1 MNPINI
7 IFDAKRLIRRRFIG
21 SSVQSDMKLCPFKV
35 IAGPGD
41 KPMIVVTYKG
51 EEKQFTV
58 EEISSM
64 VLIKIR
70 EIAKAYLGST
80 VKNVVVTVPAYFTDS
95 QRQTTKDTGVIIARN
110 VMRIINEPTAAAIAY
125 GLDKKATSVGKK
137 NVLIFDLGGGI
148 FYVSLL
154 TIEEGIFEVKA
165 TAGDTH
171 LGGED
176 LDNIMVNTLFRSL
189 RERTRRSYHCS
200 GQVSKGTNIKEPCIE
215 MKKKQM
221 KHLKFFN
228 RRLEFKDVQGQ
239 KSIRRSRGNGGNMER
254 NCIHWINWPLF
265 CLVKDNGSLGIPE
278 LALLNQA
285 LLSSSSSG
293 WSPPLDGSLKLNVD
307 GAVGRDWT
315 LADLKT
321 IRTGLSLFSSL
332 NLGNNDS
339 LILESDCSRT
349 VEWIENPI
357 GCPMVFE
364 TLVKKI
370 VVITRKDKSNIRLIP
385 ISANKELDKLA
396 KEGIG

>member
-176 LDNIMVNTLFRSL
+176 LDNIMVNYFVQEFKR
-189 RERTRRSYHCS
+189 
-200 GQVSKGTNIKEPCIE
+200 KNKKELPLLG
-215 MKKKQM
+215 
-221 KHLKFFN
+221 HLKFFN